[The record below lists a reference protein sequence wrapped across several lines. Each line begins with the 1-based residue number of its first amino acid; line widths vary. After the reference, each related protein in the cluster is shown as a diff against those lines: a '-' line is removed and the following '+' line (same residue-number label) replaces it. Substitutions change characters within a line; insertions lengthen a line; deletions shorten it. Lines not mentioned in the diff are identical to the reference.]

1 MHPGV
6 AWGMQDEDAVQHLEI
21 SDVLEC
27 ADAYESSGCIHFHDF
42 RKMPRLKYKMVVKLH
57 RLTSQHTNHLRK
69 TTTTVRLDHY
79 MVSTNEFKYM
89 AKLIWIELGLGA
101 TTTFSRRACWSS

>member
-42 RKMPRLKYKMVVKLH
+42 RKMK
-57 RLTSQHTNHLRK
+57 
-69 TTTTVRLDHY
+69 
-79 MVSTNEFKYM
+79 
-89 AKLIWIELGLGA
+89 
-101 TTTFSRRACWSS
+101 